1 MQLQY
6 SLFGHKQF
14 FILGTEGLK
23 CGSFAMS
30 GVTFNWGN
38 NKRLIVFPVLE
49 ITTAICPH
57 PKKKKASVYHC
68 PLPLVQLCMQSHIF
82 DAVVVSVLCKVENP
96 PVVISVFGVVA
107 H

>member
-57 PKKKKASVYHC
+57 PKKKS
-68 PLPLVQLCMQSHIF
+68 
-82 DAVVVSVLCKVENP
+82 
-96 PVVISVFGVVA
+96 ISVSLSPSFSA
-107 H
+107 IMHAESHF